1 MKVVVLSGSPR
12 KNGNTQ
18 IMMKH
23 VLEYVNQKDVD
34 VKFINLADDGFESFK
49 GAANEVNYNEKT
61 LQAAKDI
68 TEADVWLVGVP
79 VYNSMF
85 SAALKNIFEFVSYK
99 ATEGKTAG
107 LAIVAGGMISFG
119 DVQTLFTQ
127 LMSYFR
133 VITNPTPVFITANE
147 IKDSQITSSEVK
159 ARLNE
164 LVDKTYKNPF
174 KFNCINQKPKYF
186 STWLQPLTFLIF

>member
-1 MKVVVLSGSPR
+1 MRVIVLSGSPR
-12 KNGNTQ
+12 KSGNTQ
-18 IMMKH
+18 ILMKH

-34 VKFINLADDGFESFK
+34 VKFINLADDGFESYR
-49 GAANEVNYNEKT
+49 GDSSEVNYNEKT

-99 ATEGKTAG
+99 ETEGITAG
-107 LAIVAGGMISFG
+107 FAIIAGGMISFG

-133 VITNPTPVFITANE
+133 VITNPTPVY
-147 IKDSQITSSEVK
+147 TSAEKIVDGKIEDEDLKS
-159 ARLNE
+159 RLTQM
-164 LVDKTYKNPF
+164 VDKTLELARRN
-174 KFNCINQKPKYF
+174 
-186 STWLQPLTFLIF
+186 

>member
-1 MKVVVLSGSPR
+1 MKVIVLSGSPR

-23 VLEYVNQKDVD
+23 VLEYVNQKDIE
-34 VKFINLADDGFESFK
+34 VKFINLADDGFESFR
-49 GAANEVNYNEKT
+49 GAANEVKYNEKT
-61 LQAAKDI
+61 LHAAKDI

-85 SAALKNIFEFVSYK
+85 SSALKNIFEFISYK
-99 ATEGKTAG
+99 ETEGKTAG
-107 LAIVAGGMISFG
+107 FAIVAGGTISFG

-133 VITNPTPVFITANE
+133 VITNPTAVYLTGDTIE
-147 IKDSQITSSEVK
+147 DGKISDEEVK
-159 ARLNE
+159 SRLNE
-164 LVDKTYKNPF
+164 MVDKTLELAKKN
-174 KFNCINQKPKYF
+174 
-186 STWLQPLTFLIF
+186 

>member
-1 MKVVVLSGSPR
+1 MKVIVLSGSPR

-23 VLEYVNQKDVD
+23 VLEYVNQKDVE
-34 VKFINLADDGFESFK
+34 VKFINLAEDGFESFR
-49 GAANEVNYNEKT
+49 GAATEINYNGKT

-85 SAALKNIFEFVSYK
+85 SSALKNIFEFISYK
-99 ATEGKTAG
+99 ETEGKTAG
-107 LAIVAGGMISFG
+107 LAIIGGGTISFG

-133 VITNPTPVFITANE
+133 VITNPTAVYSTGDTIE
-147 IKDSQITSSEVK
+147 DGKISDEEVK
-159 ARLNE
+159 SRLNE
-164 LVDKTYKNPF
+164 MVDKTLELAKKN
-174 KFNCINQKPKYF
+174 
-186 STWLQPLTFLIF
+186 

>member
-23 VLEYVNQKDVD
+23 VLEYVNQKEVN

-68 TEADVWLVGVP
+68 TEANIWLVGVP

-85 SAALKNIFEFVSYK
+85 SAALKNIFEFVNY
-99 ATEGKTAG
+99 
-107 LAIVAGGMISFG
+107 
-119 DVQTLFTQ
+119 
-127 LMSYFR
+127 
-133 VITNPTPVFITANE
+133 
-147 IKDSQITSSEVK
+147 
-159 ARLNE
+159 E
-164 LVDKTYKNPF
+164 LKSVV
-174 KFNCINQKPKYF
+174 
-186 STWLQPLTFLIF
+186 

>member
-34 VKFINLADDGFESFK
+34 VKFINLADVGFESFK

-85 SAALKNIFEFVSYK
+85 SAALKNIFEFVNYK
-99 ATEGKTAG
+99 ETEGKTAG
-107 LAIVAGGMISFG
+107 LTIVAGGMISFG

-133 VITNPTPVFITANE
+133 VITNPTPVFVTADK
-147 IKDSQITSSEVK
+147 IDDGHIPSDEVK
-159 ARLNE
+159 TRLNQ
-164 LVDKTYKNPF
+164 LVDKTLSMAKRN
-174 KFNCINQKPKYF
+174 
-186 STWLQPLTFLIF
+186 

>member
-1 MKVVVLSGSPR
+1 MKVVILSGSPR

-49 GAANEVNYNEKT
+49 GAANEVNYKEKT

-68 TEADVWLVGVP
+68 TEADVWLVGIP

-85 SAALKNIFEFVSYK
+85 SSALKNIFEFINYK
-99 ATEGKTAG
+99 ETEGKTAG
-107 LAIVAGGMISFG
+107 LVVVAGGMISFG

-133 VITNPTPVFITANE
+133 VITNPTAVYSTGETIVDGKIT
-147 IKDSQITSSEVK
+147 DDEVK
-159 ARLNE
+159 SRLNE
-164 LVDKTYKNPF
+164 MVDKTLDLAKR
-174 KFNCINQKPKYF
+174 
-186 STWLQPLTFLIF
+186 S

>member
-23 VLEYVNQKDVD
+23 VLEYVNQKDVE
-34 VKFINLADDGFESFK
+34 VKFINLAEDGFESFK
-49 GAANEVNYNEKT
+49 GGANEINYNDKT

-68 TEADVWLVGVP
+68 TEADVWLVGIP

-85 SAALKNIFEFVSYK
+85 SAALKNIFEFISYK
-99 ATEGKTAG
+99 ETEGKTAG

-133 VITNPTPVFITANE
+133 VITNPTAVYATGEAIE
-147 IKDSQITSSEVK
+147 DGKISDEEVK
-159 ARLNE
+159 SRLNE
-164 LVDKTYKNPF
+164 MVDKTLEIAK
-174 KFNCINQKPKYF
+174 KD
-186 STWLQPLTFLIF
+186 

>member
-23 VLEYVNQKDVD
+23 VLEYVNQKGVE
-34 VKFINLADDGFESFK
+34 VKFINLAEDGFESFK
-49 GAANEVNYNEKT
+49 GAANEVNYKEKT

-68 TEADVWLVGVP
+68 TEADVWLVGIP

-85 SAALKNIFEFVSYK
+85 SAALKNIFEFISYK
-99 ATEGKTAG
+99 ETEGKTAG
-107 LAIVAGGMISFG
+107 LAIIASGMIGFT
-119 DVQTLFTQ
+119 DVQTLLTQ

-133 VITNPTPVFITANE
+133 VITNPTPVFVTADKMADGKIT
-147 IKDSQITSSEVK
+147 DDDVK
-159 ARLNE
+159 SRLE
-164 LVDKTYKNPF
+164 QMVDKTLELAKRN
-174 KFNCINQKPKYF
+174 
-186 STWLQPLTFLIF
+186 

>member
-23 VLEYVNQKDVD
+23 VLEYVNQKDVN
-34 VKFINLADDGFESFK
+34 VKFINLADDNFESFR
-49 GAANEVNYNEKT
+49 GAANEVDYNEKT

-68 TEADVWLVGVP
+68 TEADIWLVGVP

-85 SAALKNIFEFVSYK
+85 SAALKNIFEFINYK
-99 ATEGKTAG
+99 ETEGKTAG

-133 VITNPTPVFITANE
+133 VITNPTAVYSTGDTIVDGKITDE
-147 IKDSQITSSEVK
+147 DVK
-159 ARLNE
+159 SRLNE
-164 LVDKTYKNPF
+164 MVDKTLELAKRN
-174 KFNCINQKPKYF
+174 
-186 STWLQPLTFLIF
+186 

>member
-12 KNGNTQ
+12 KSGNTQ
-18 IMMKH
+18 IIMKH
-23 VLEYVNQKDVD
+23 VLEYVNQKDVNA
-34 VKFINLADDGFESFK
+34 KFINLADDDYESYRGFPGEI
-49 GAANEVNYNEKT
+49 NYNEKT

-68 TEADVWLVGVP
+68 TEADVWLVGIP

-99 ATEGKTAG
+99 ETEGKVAG
-107 LAIVAGGMISFG
+107 LVIIAGGMISFG

-133 VITNPTPVFITANE
+133 VITNPTAVYTPAEKIE
-147 IKDSQITSSEVK
+147 DGKIIDDDVK
-159 ARLNE
+159 SRLNQM
-164 LVDKTYKNPF
+164 VDKTLELAKRN
-174 KFNCINQKPKYF
+174 
-186 STWLQPLTFLIF
+186 

>member
-49 GAANEVNYNEKT
+49 GAANEVDYNEKT

-107 LAIVAGGMISFG
+107 LTIVAGGMISFG

-133 VITNPTPVFITANE
+133 VITNPTAVYSTGEKIADGKIT
-147 IKDSQITSSEVK
+147 DDEVK
-159 ARLNE
+159 SRLNE
-164 LVDKTYKNPF
+164 MVDKTLDLAKRN
-174 KFNCINQKPKYF
+174 
-186 STWLQPLTFLIF
+186 

>member
-1 MKVVVLSGSPR
+1 VKVIVLSGSPR
-12 KNGNTQ
+12 KDGNTQ
-18 IMMKH
+18 IIMNH
-23 VLEYVNQKDVD
+23 VLDYVVQKGVD
-34 VKFINLADDGFESFK
+34 VKFINLADDEYEMYRGW
-49 GAANEVNYNEKT
+49 GINYNEKT

-68 TEADVWLVGVP
+68 TEADVWLVGIP

-99 ATEGKTAG
+99 ETEGKVAG

-133 VITNPTPVFITANE
+133 VITNPTAVYTPAENIEDGKITDE
-147 IKDSQITSSEVK
+147 EVK
-159 ARLNE
+159 SRLNQMVEKTLE
-164 LVDKTYKNPF
+164 LAKRN
-174 KFNCINQKPKYF
+174 
-186 STWLQPLTFLIF
+186 

>member
-34 VKFINLADDGFESFK
+34 AKFINLADDGFESFK
-49 GAANEVNYNEKT
+49 GAANEVDYNEKT

-85 SAALKNIFEFVSYK
+85 SAALKNIFEFV
-99 ATEGKTAG
+99 
-107 LAIVAGGMISFG
+107 
-119 DVQTLFTQ
+119 
-127 LMSYFR
+127 
-133 VITNPTPVFITANE
+133 N
-147 IKDSQITSSEVK
+147 
-159 ARLNE
+159 
-164 LVDKTYKNPF
+164 
-174 KFNCINQKPKYF
+174 
-186 STWLQPLTFLIF
+186 LI

>member
-1 MKVVVLSGSPR
+1 MNSIKDMKVIVLSGSPR

-23 VLEYVNQKDVD
+23 VLEYVNQKDIE
-34 VKFINLADDGFESFK
+34 VKFINLADDGFESFR
-49 GAANEVNYNEKT
+49 GAANEVKYNEKT
-61 LQAAKDI
+61 LHAAKDI

-85 SAALKNIFEFVSYK
+85 SSALKNIFEFINYK
-99 ATEGKTAG
+99 ETEGKTAG
-107 LAIVAGGMISFG
+107 LAIVAGGTISFG

-133 VITNPTPVFITANE
+133 VITNPTAVYLTGDRIVDGKISDEEA
-147 IKDSQITSSEVK
+147 KS
-159 ARLNE
+159 RLNE
-164 LVDKTYKNPF
+164 MVDKTLEIAK
-174 KFNCINQKPKYF
+174 KD
-186 STWLQPLTFLIF
+186 